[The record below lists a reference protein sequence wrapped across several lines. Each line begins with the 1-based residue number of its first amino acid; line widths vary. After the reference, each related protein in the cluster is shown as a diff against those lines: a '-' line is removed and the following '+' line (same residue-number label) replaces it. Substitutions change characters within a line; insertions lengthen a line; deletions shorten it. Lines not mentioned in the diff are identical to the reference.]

1 MFDENFGK
9 QDINV
14 TLPSYFV
21 IVRDTEPLQRTT
33 LSNSPPIAPWR
44 LWAVPQ
50 VAKQLV
56 GHLSIL

>member
-44 LWAVPQ
+44 L
-50 VAKQLV
+50 
-56 GHLSIL
+56 